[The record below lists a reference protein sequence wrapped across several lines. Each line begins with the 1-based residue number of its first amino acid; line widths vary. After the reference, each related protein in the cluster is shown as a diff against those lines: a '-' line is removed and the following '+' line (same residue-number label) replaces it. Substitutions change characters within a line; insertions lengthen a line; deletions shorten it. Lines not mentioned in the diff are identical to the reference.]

1 MNANSPTNIVDSLLH
16 PCAVLIRQLLDRKQR
31 STLNLFLIDDEDN
44 ILRAMSAGIAIESI
58 FYAGDEVISGEL
70 KNKLAPGTK
79 IHEVAK
85 RTCKKIFENDKISRV
100 FAIAKEPQPNTLES
114 LANGTRD
121 IVIVEDL
128 SISGNVGAII
138 RTSVAFGMGGIVL
151 TNLEPVDIYDRRLIR
166 ASRGFLFSIPIVVAS
181 TEELLQFCNQR
192 NLKIAV
198 TDPHAK
204 TTIDELS
211 SIGRLFIAF
220 GSERN
225 GCSEPL
231 MQAAKLRLRIPTAA
245 DVESLNVSAA
255 ASIILYKRRHLN
267 DVSPPAAS

>member
-1 MNANSPTNIVDSLLH
+1 MNSSTNIVDSLLH
-16 PCAVLIRQLLDRKQR
+16 PCASLIRQLLDRKER
-31 STLNLFLIDDEDN
+31 SALNLFLIDDEDN
-44 ILRAMSAGIAIESI
+44 ILRAMSAGIVIESI
-58 FYAGDEVISGEL
+58 FHAGDEVISTDL
-70 KNKLAPGTK
+70 RNKLAPGTK
-79 IHEVAK
+79 IYEVAK
-85 RTCKKIFENDKISRV
+85 RTCKKIFENDKLSRI
-100 FAIAKEPQPNTLES
+100 FAIAKSPRGNTLES
-114 LANGTRD
+114 LAGGTRD

-138 RTSVAFGMGGIVL
+138 RTAVAFGMGGIVL

-166 ASRGFLFSIPIVVAS
+166 ASRGFLFSIPIIVAS

-192 NLKIAV
+192 NFTIAV
-198 TDPHAK
+198 TDPHAN

-211 SIGRLFIAF
+211 PSADRLFIAF

-231 MQAAKLRLRIPTAA
+231 MQAARLRLRIPTAA

-255 ASIILYKRRHLN
+255 ASIILYKRRRLN
-267 DVSPPAAS
+267 DVSTPTAR

>member
-1 MNANSPTNIVDSLLH
+1 MSNSTNIVDSLLH
-16 PCAVLIRQLLDRKQR
+16 PCASLIRQLLDRKQR
-31 STLNLFLIDDEDN
+31 SALNLFLIDDEDN

-58 FYAGDEVISGEL
+58 FHAGDEVISTDL
-70 KNKLAPGTK
+70 RNKLAPGTK
-79 IHEVAK
+79 IYEVAK
-85 RTCKKIFENDKISRV
+85 RTCKKIFENDKLSRV
-100 FAIAKEPQPNTLES
+100 FAIAKPPRSHTMES
-114 LANGTRD
+114 FASGTRD
-121 IVIVEDL
+121 IVVIEDV

-138 RTSVAFGMGGIVL
+138 RTAVAFGMGGIVL

-192 NLKIAV
+192 NLPIAV
-198 TDPHAK
+198 TDPHAN

-211 SIGRLFIAF
+211 SSADRLFIAF

-231 MQAAKLRLRIPTAA
+231 MQAARLRVRIPTTA

-255 ASIILYKRRHLN
+255 ASIILYKRRRL
-267 DVSPPAAS
+267 DDAPLPPAR